1 MAFNSSSSSTA
12 SAILLQPIFEKLTR
26 ANFPVWK
33 ALVMSALRGAQL
45 HQFLDGK
52 TEFPEKELTLE
63 DKKMKIPNP
72 DYVRVAAKE
81 QQVLNYLLSSL
92 SRDSGAGG
100 GLLYSRRSVGV
111 YHIQFRVS
119 VSGSCNQCAYGVVND
134 QEG

>member
-1 MAFNSSSSSTA
+1 MAFDSSSSSTA
-12 SAILLQPIFEKLTR
+12 SAVLLQPIFQKLTR

-52 TEFPEKELTLE
+52 TKFPEKELTLE
-63 DKKMKIPNP
+63 DKKTKTPNP

-92 SRDSGAGG
+92 SHEI
-100 GLLYSRRSVGV
+100 LV
-111 YHIQFRVS
+111 
-119 VSGSCNQCAYGVVND
+119 
-134 QEG
+134 